1 MMQHTKEYADTLD
14 PTELRVK
21 EFKAPAL
28 SAGFRNLLQRLEI
41 SEMREPYPI
50 AIPRAVLGREHLHPP
65 ALLDLPHIDS
75 SLWGI
80 YINIVTDST
89 GEVVG
94 IISAQASHT
103 APILESL
110 PLDSTVEE
118 QQEPSSLCQSVN
130 NQCTA
135 A

>member
-21 EFKAPAL
+21 GFKARAL

-50 AIPRAVLGREHLHPP
+50 AIPRAVLGREHLHRP
-65 ALLDLPHIDS
+65 ALLDLPHINS
-75 SLWGI
+75 SFWSI

-89 GEVVG
+89 GEVARIYIGSSVAYRTYIS
-94 IISAQASHT
+94 IIVA
-103 APILESL
+103 
-110 PLDSTVEE
+110 
-118 QQEPSSLCQSVN
+118 
-130 NQCTA
+130 
-135 A
+135 

>member
-21 EFKAPAL
+21 EFKARAL

-89 GEVVG
+89 GEVVEIYIG
-94 IISAQASHT
+94 SSVAYRTYIRII
-103 APILESL
+103 
-110 PLDSTVEE
+110 
-118 QQEPSSLCQSVN
+118 
-130 NQCTA
+130 A